1 MVCYDHR
8 MFNARLLIGLKSD
21 ACFPPRPERRE
32 NKLMGASKQ
41 SIVTFY
47 NPALYHSS
55 LAISPS
61 D

>member
-1 MVCYDHR
+1 M
-8 MFNARLLIGLKSD
+8 LSPP
-21 ACFPPRPERRE
+21 PPRPETRE
-32 NKLMGASKQ
+32 DKLIGASKQ

-47 NPALYHSS
+47 NPALYHPS